1 MLSPELQR
9 IIDKV
14 TSYATTPIIGS
25 KGQTAAQGRAL
36 LGVGGILEGLQTNA
50 ASVAGAASRTA
61 AAESGATERAKI
73 NEEGQNIRAA
83 AAQKAAED
91 RAKMAESGLNTRAGV
106 TAGLEEKKLGIL
118 EKAATDAQKQ
128 YPFGMSP
135 TPTKSPT
142 TKNWWEQ
149 DAWNDYLDYS
159 SGATGGGE
167 SSSEGGNGSIE

>member
-61 AAESGATERAKI
+61 AAESGATETPA
-73 NEEGQNIRAA
+73 
-83 AAQKAAED
+83 
-91 RAKMAESGLNTRAGV
+91 S
-106 TAGLEEKKLGIL
+106 
-118 EKAATDAQKQ
+118 
-128 YPFGMSP
+128 
-135 TPTKSPT
+135 TPTSSQTPAPT
-142 TKNWWEQ
+142 GTP
-149 DAWNDYLDYS
+149 
-159 SGATGGGE
+159 
-167 SSSEGGNGSIE
+167 